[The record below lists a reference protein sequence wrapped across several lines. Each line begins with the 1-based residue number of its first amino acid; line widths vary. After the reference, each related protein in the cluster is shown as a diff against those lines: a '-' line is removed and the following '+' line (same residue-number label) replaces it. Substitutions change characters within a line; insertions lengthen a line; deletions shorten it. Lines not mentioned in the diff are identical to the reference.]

1 MNYQEI
7 LFCEAFTGNSYQ
19 PFIKDL
25 SVRIEAYKVIFS
37 NTIPKWNQNK
47 WRWKRTSETVRILI
61 VDDDENI
68 RSVLTAI
75 LEDEGYTVDSA
86 DTAKKGIEKSEKSF
100 YNLALIDVRLPDMEG
115 IELLGKMRDTKPKMR
130 KIIITGYPT
139 LQNAV
144 AAVNKGADAY
154 IMKPFDVEKILQTIK
169 EQLQKQKEEKSF
181 SEAKVAEFIET
192 RVKELETIE
201 QQAAKTRPDSSC

>member
-1 MNYQEI
+1 MGG
-7 LFCEAFTGNSYQ
+7 T
-19 PFIKDL
+19 D
-25 SVRIEAYKVIFS
+25 
-37 NTIPKWNQNK
+37 
-47 WRWKRTSETVRILI
+47 RILI

-68 RSVLTAI
+68 RKVLETI
-75 LEDEGYTVDSA
+75 LEDEGYTVESA

-115 IELLGKMRDTKPKMR
+115 IELLAKMRDTKPKMR

-154 IMKPFDVEKILQTIK
+154 VMKPFDVEKILQTIRD
-169 EQLQKQKEEKSF
+169 QLKTQKEEKTY
-181 SEAKVAEFIET
+181 SEEKVTEFIET
-192 RVKELETIE
+192 RIKELEANDE
-201 QQAAKTRPDSSC
+201 RPVKTHT